1 MSSAQSGGKRFDLM
15 RLLIVSQYFWPEGF
29 RINDLVTELVG
40 RGHEVTVLTGVP
52 NYPDGVVFTEYRDN
66 SASFA
71 QFAGADVIRVPML
84 SRGKGAL
91 RLILNYLSFAMSAS
105 FMGPLRLRGRQF
117 DAIFV
122 YEPSPITVGVPAIV
136 MKWFKK
142 APIAFWV
149 LDLWPQSLQAVGA
162 VKSPLVLKL
171 VNRLVRAIYSGCDLV
186 LAQSHSFVPKIAS
199 YLPDARRVVYF
210 PSWAET
216 IVPPENTL
224 PAPEVPPSV
233 GTFDIV
239 FAGNIGEAQDFPTLL
254 EAAELLVD
262 TPVRWLVV
270 GDGRKAD
277 WVRSEIDRRG
287 LGKSI
292 VMLGRYPIERMP
304 SFFRHADA
312 LLVSL
317 KADPI
322 FALTIPAKLQ
332 TYLAAGIPILA
343 TLDGE
348 GAKVVEA
355 SGAGLAAQA
364 GDAVGLALAVRRLMA
379 LDQADRRE
387 MGRRGRI
394 YAHREFDRS
403 ELISRL
409 EGWFE
414 DLVAGREPGT
424 GGPAQRRLMLP

>member
-1 MSSAQSGGKRFDLM
+1 M

-29 RINDLVTELVG
+29 RINDLVSELID

-52 NYPDGVVFTEYRDN
+52 NYPDGAVFPEYRDN
-66 SASFA
+66 PASFT
-71 QFAGADVIRVPML
+71 QFLGADVIRVPML
-84 SRGKGAL
+84 ARGSGAL
-91 RLILNYLSFAMSAS
+91 RLMLNYLSFALSGS
-105 FMGPLRLRGRQF
+105 FIGPVRLRGRKF

-122 YEPSPITVGVPAIV
+122 YEPSPITVGIPALVI
-136 MKWFKK
+136 KWFKK

-162 VKSPLVLKL
+162 VTSPFALKL
-171 VNRLVRAIYSGCDLV
+171 VHILVRTIYNGCDLV
-186 LAQSHSFVPKIAS
+186 LAQSRSFVPEIAR
-199 YLPDARRVVYF
+199 YLPDTRRVVYF
-210 PSWAET
+210 PSWAEN
-216 IVPPENTL
+216 IAPPENTL
-224 PAPEVPPSV
+224 PAPEVLPSV
-233 GTFDIV
+233 GTFNVV

-254 EAAELLVD
+254 DAAEMLVD
-262 TPVRWLVV
+262 MPVRWLVV
-270 GDGRKAD
+270 GDGRKAH

-292 VMLGRYPIERMP
+292 MMLGRHPIERMP

-317 KADPI
+317 KPDPI

-348 GAKVVEA
+348 GASVVEA
-355 SGAGLAAQA
+355 SGAGLASQA
-364 GDAVGLALAVRRLMA
+364 GDAVGLALSVRRLMA
-379 LDQADRRE
+379 LDEAERRE

-403 ELISRL
+403 QLISRL

-414 DLVAGREPGT
+414 DLAAGRESSS
-424 GGPAQRRLMLP
+424 GGSSEP

>member
-1 MSSAQSGGKRFDLM
+1 MSSARSGGKRFDLM

-29 RINDLVTELVG
+29 RINDLVSELVG

-52 NYPDGVVFTEYRDN
+52 NYPDGAVFAEYRDN
-66 SASFA
+66 PEGFGK
-71 QFAGADVIRVPML
+71 FAGADVFRVPML
-84 SRGKGAL
+84 ARGKGAF
-91 RLILNYLSFAMSAS
+91 RLMLNYLSFAMSAS
-105 FMGPLRLRGRQF
+105 LMGPLRLRGRQF

-136 MKWFKK
+136 MKWFKR

-171 VNRLVRAIYSGCDLV
+171 VDRLVRAIYNGCDLV

-210 PSWAET
+210 PSWAES
-216 IVPPENTL
+216 ISPPEYTL
-224 PAPEVPPSV
+224 PAPEVPPSE

-254 EAAELLVD
+254 DAAERLVD

-287 LGKSI
+287 LNKSI

-317 KADPI
+317 KADQI

-348 GAKVVEA
+348 GAKVIEA

-379 LDQADRRE
+379 LDEAERRE
-387 MGRRGRI
+387 MGRRGRV
-394 YAHREFDRS
+394 YADREFDRS

-409 EGWFE
+409 ERWFE
-414 DLVAGREPGT
+414 DLVAGREPSP
-424 GGPAQRRLMLP
+424 GGPTQPRPMLP